1 MGINTTKSRRGERK
15 WNAGE
20 TRLAILNQVTFEQHR
35 KWGRLCKCLGEE
47 QFKQETASAETL
59 DINCLHSYSAAWFYR
74 PFFCIFRYFKNSTSW
89 AALYSLGKT
98 FPSCC
103 FLFTV
108 IFWGKEND
116 SYFQVANQEIETQ
129 RKGLM
134 ALRSLDS
141 KMIFFSFF
149 LFDHITLLWAFG
161 PWEMHLVW
169 LETGLIYL
177 SSFLLGSKSVLDR
190 W

>member
-59 DINCLHSYSAAWFYR
+59 DINCLHSYSAAWFYG
-74 PFFCIFRYFKNSTSW
+74 PFLCIFRYFKNSTSW

-141 KMIFFSFF
+141 KMIFFFF
-149 LFDHITLLWAFG
+149 FSVRPHYFIVS
-161 PWEMHLVW
+161 VW
-169 LETGLIYL
+169 SMRDAPCLIRDRSYL
-177 SSFLLGSKSVLDR
+177 SFLIPSR
-190 W
+190 F